1 MTITAFYDTLS
12 MVIVKKFK
20 VGQTGVY
27 PAYGVVRVQ
36 GIEDKEICG
45 SRESFYILQVVESDV
60 KVMVPTENASSVGL
74 RPVVP
79 KKQVPKILKILGK
92 KGKNNHSSSN
102 GNLSWNK
109 RYREYADKLK
119 SGDIFEVAHVLKDIH
134 GLRKDKELSFGE
146 KRIMDN
152 AFSLLVKEIS
162 AATNKKEE
170 LITTEIEKLLS

>member
-1 MTITAFYDTLS
+1 MTLTAFYDTLS

-27 PAYGVVRVQ
+27 PAYGVVKVQ
-36 GIEDKEICG
+36 GIEDKEIGG
-45 SRESFYILQVVESDV
+45 SKASFYILQVVESDV
-60 KVMVPTENASSVGL
+60 KVMVPTANASSVGL

-79 KKQVPKILKILGK
+79 KKQVPKVLKILGNK
-92 KGKNNHSSSN
+92 TRNNHSSN

-119 SGDIFEVAHVLKDIH
+119 SGDIFEVAQVLKDIH
-134 GLRKDKELSFGE
+134 RLRKDKELSFGE

-162 AATNKKEE
+162 VSTKKKEE
-170 LITTEIEKLLS
+170 LITTEIEKLLA